1 MVSAAVALL
10 LAATA
15 AATAAPSYPIPLIL
29 FLLGATASHRI
40 RSPLE
45 ALHTEFPTVQPPL
58 AADPAAGFVPRVVRW
73 AVALAPLV
81 LLLASDWRR
90 WNQHVPA
97 AVPFLRLEFVAPVLL
112 LTALWNFRVVHWVG
126 ARLALWLYQQR
137 YGLIFTRRPKRLIL
151 LRHGESVGNVDKAV
165 YETVADNRLGLSA
178 VGQEQALKAGDAIA
192 RLVGGGRV
200 GVFVSPFLRTQ
211 QTCARVLSRLNPGQV
226 AWVRQDPRLREQEW
240 GNFQRTRESGM
251 ILEERER
258 VGRFYY
264 RFPTG
269 ESGADVYDR
278 VSSFFVSLF
287 RQFDGPVKPPDTI
300 LIVSH
305 GLMMR
310 FFCMRYFRW
319 SVDTFDTV
327 WNPDNCDLWVL
338 GKDNRG
344 RYAFTPEG
352 SIPRSTKSV
361 TVVFQ
366 DGRVETLLLKDYIT
380 APVAARRREDW
391 VLCQLGLN
399 PADVR
404 EVILDRG
411 ERLAE
416 SRAVDDDDDYP
427 IRKLLEAEEKVDMLL
442 I

>member
-1 MVSAAVALL
+1 
-10 LAATA
+10 
-15 AATAAPSYPIPLIL
+15 
-29 FLLGATASHRI
+29 
-40 RSPLE
+40 
-45 ALHTEFPTVQPPL
+45 
-58 AADPAAGFVPRVVRW
+58 VVRW

-97 AVPFLRLEFVAPVLL
+97 AAPFLRLECVAPVLL
-112 LTALWNFRVVHWVG
+112 LAALWSFRVVHWAG

-165 YETVADNRLGLSA
+165 YQTIPDHRLGLSA

-211 QTCARVLSRLNPGQV
+211 QTCAHVLSRLNPDQV

-240 GNFQRTRESGM
+240 GNFQRTRESAK
-251 ILEERER
+251 ILGERER

-278 VSSFFVSLF
+278 VSSFFVALF
-287 RQFDGPVKPPDTI
+287 RQFDGPVAPPETI

-310 FFCMRYFRW
+310 FFCMYYFRW

-344 RYAFTPEG
+344 HYAFTTEG
-352 SIPRSTKSV
+352 SIPRSTKPV
-361 TVVFQ
+361 TVVFR
-366 DGRVETLLLKDYIT
+366 DGREETLLLRDCIT
-380 APVAARRREDW
+380 APVTDRRREDW
-391 VLCQLGLN
+391 ILAQLGLD

-404 EVILDRG
+404 EVIL
-411 ERLAE
+411 ERDQKLVE
-416 SRAVDDDDDYP
+416 STVDDDDDDYP
-427 IRKLLEAEEKVDMLL
+427 IRKLLDAEESCCMRGGCAQKGCTTCSRLSRSDPM
-442 I
+442 